1 MIEIMEKAKKHSE
14 DIANSFLNLQEQKK
28 KEEEEKK
35 GELTAKIIERTKR
48 KTKSFDN
55 AAKASSENE

>member
-1 MIEIMEKAKKHSE
+1 MFEFEPDEYIFTKFAFFFKKRK
-14 DIANSFLNLQEQKK
+14 KK